1 MKGLDTNKM
10 VLKYCPNFD
19 RIVNLDYYEGDAVT
33 ERLIGIYEKFIF
45 SSDIDNDEDI
55 RLIREIDHVLGK
67 YIDDYAFRKEMQVEI
82 FRVKV
87 RKTCSN
93 MLKAVVE
100 GIIRIF
106 EKYEEDSTR
115 NIYISRWI

>member
-1 MKGLDTNKM
+1 M
-10 VLKYCPNFD
+10 VLRYCPNFN
-19 RIVNLDYYEGDAVT
+19 RIMNFDYYEEDIVT
-33 ERLIGIYEKFIF
+33 ERLISIYEKFIF
-45 SSDIDNDEDI
+45 SWFINIYINE
-55 RLIREIDHVLGK
+55 RLIREIDRVIGK

-87 RKTCSN
+87 KKTCSN
-93 MLKAVVE
+93 ILQAVVE

>member
-1 MKGLDTNKM
+1 MDQNKAI
-10 VLKYCPNFD
+10 LKCCPNFN
-19 RIVNLDYYEGDAVT
+19 RIINLVYYEEDVVT
-33 ERLIGIYEKFIF
+33 ERLINIYEKFIF
-45 SSDIDNDEDI
+45 SCNIENEEEAK
-55 RLIREIDHVLGK
+55 LVREIDHVLGK

-106 EKYEEDSTR
+106 EKYQEDSTR
-115 NIYISRWI
+115 SIYISRWI